1 MVKTAAP
8 TMGVSMIAK
17 LRVFAALALC
27 AGPAGAE
34 ECLTFD
40 TTATVQGKVAAVED
54 YWVLQV
60 SKPLCV
66 DSPPGDDL
74 GTPAHNVQEIQLVF
88 KDAGAGKT
96 FANQSVTAGGHLS
109 PPHSNFN
116 KRPVILEVET
126 IKKR

>member
-1 MVKTAAP
+1 MAKRK
-8 TMGVSMIAK
+8 AK
-17 LRVFAALALC
+17 LAGVTMIRKVVLWAVLMAL
-27 AGPAGAE
+27 AGPAVAE
-34 ECLTFD
+34 ECLVFD
-40 TTATVQGKVAAVED
+40 TTATLRGKVAAVED
-54 YWVLQV
+54 YWILQV
-60 SKPLCV
+60 SPPLCV

-109 PPHSNFN
+109 PPHGNFN

-126 IKKR
+126 IKRR